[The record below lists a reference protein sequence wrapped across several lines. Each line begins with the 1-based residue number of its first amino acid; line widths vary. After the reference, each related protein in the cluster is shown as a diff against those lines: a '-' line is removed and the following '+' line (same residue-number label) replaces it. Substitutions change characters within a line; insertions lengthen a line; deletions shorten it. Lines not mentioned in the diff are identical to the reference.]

1 VLQERRVRLI
11 LEGKQSDAE
20 LRRELQDAI
29 AKVRG
34 QIDVQ
39 ARTPSYGATF
49 GGFGPSGKIQAIEEL
64 QAELAQ
70 LEDALKNLRA
80 KDA

>member
-1 VLQERRVRLI
+1 MA
-11 LEGKQSDAE
+11 GKAGCKYHLVMESDAE

-29 AKVRG
+29 AKLRG

-39 ARTPSYGATF
+39 ARTPSYGAAF
-49 GGFGPSGKIQAIEEL
+49 GGSGPSGQTQAIEEL

-70 LEDALKNLRA
+70 LEDALKNLNEG
-80 KDA
+80 